1 MAEVNGMGRMAEERE
16 KEGKVGWG
24 TRMVSGRG

>member
-1 MAEVNGMGRMAEERE
+1 MAEVNGMERMAEERE
-16 KEGKVGWG
+16 EGKVGWG